1 MIAIRVIFFGLLLIV
16 AGCSNHKRI
25 AGEKWLYIGQADVN
39 NRDALVGIPTRGYDV
54 YATIKL
60 FILRSTITIT
70 EIEFLYEDGSSEAI
84 SVQTTVTPANYS
96 RAFAVPTL
104 NKRLKKVT
112 VFYRFAQPQQRV
124 AVIKC
129 YGLRTAY

>member
-1 MIAIRVIFFGLLLIV
+1 M
-16 AGCSNHKRI
+16 
-25 AGEKWLYIGQADVN
+25 YIGQTDIN
-39 NRDALVGIPTRGYDV
+39 NSEVLVSIPTRGYDI

-96 RAFAVPTL
+96 RAFTVPTQ

-112 VFYRFAQPQQRV
+112 LFYRFAQPQQRV

-129 YGLRTAY
+129 YGLRAAY